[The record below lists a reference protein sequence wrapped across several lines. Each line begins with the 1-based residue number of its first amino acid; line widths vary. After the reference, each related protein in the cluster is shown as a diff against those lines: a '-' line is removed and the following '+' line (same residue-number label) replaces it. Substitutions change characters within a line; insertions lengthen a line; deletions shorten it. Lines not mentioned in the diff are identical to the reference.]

1 VWAQVN
7 ALPVFPSQSDLE
19 VLLGDEVR
27 ALSPASSARIVGSYV
42 SIGFVPLASLLL
54 LGCHSSAFDY
64 DKRMSLLLA
73 SAKTRSRYY
82 FEKLIFLAV
91 AVVFVVAVMYVTTL
105 VGRAIAFAGLDTRIA
120 ILAEAKALT
129 NIFSFPRVFL
139 VAFSIALEGFL
150 FGTILRSTFWGA
162 LLSSLSLAIQL
173 VFVGG
178 AIGLDVPVPANLRRA
193 LLGGYF
199 HVDGSIFDPPIPDL
213 GGLVSMYFLGMAVGA
228 VALLAWVLVK
238 ARREL

>member
-1 VWAQVN
+1 
-7 ALPVFPSQSDLE
+7 
-19 VLLGDEVR
+19 
-27 ALSPASSARIVGSYV
+27 
-42 SIGFVPLASLLL
+42 
-54 LGCHSSAFDY
+54 
-64 DKRMSLLLA
+64 
-73 SAKTRSRYY
+73 
-82 FEKLIFLAV
+82 
-91 AVVFVVAVMYVTTL
+91 
-105 VGRAIAFAGLDTRIA
+105 LDTRIA